1 MNEEME
7 VLHMN
12 NQPTL
17 RYLLYLV
24 GYGVLLLIGFNIE
37 SRLHVQAE
45 QSFYLTS
52 VFYYSILFPVIFG
65 ALIAIPF
72 SGLSMRM
79 KNYSWKYNWRKFL
92 VFGIPS
98 LLVLLFPAYYFTLL
112 SWGDFMGFANIL
124 FGNERLHFF
133 SGIVL
138 GFSAINSIEIKEESS

>member
-1 MNEEME
+1 
-7 VLHMN
+7 MN

-17 RYLLYLV
+17 RYLLYLF

-37 SRLHVQAE
+37 SKLQVQAE
-45 QSFYLTS
+45 KSFYLTP
-52 VFYYSILFPVIFG
+52 VFYYSILFPVLFG

-72 SGLSMRM
+72 SRFSLHTKRA
-79 KNYSWKYNWRKFL
+79 WKFNWRKFL

-138 GFSAINSIEIKEESS
+138 GFSTIYSIEMKEESS